1 MIMKGVSKEKILEE
15 LIELR
20 CKRGYSSTSL
30 LTYLKDTHGY
40 AQSRAYDL
48 IREAREL
55 MGEIYNEINVDALKD
70 SIIFLENMRQDALG
84 RGEPKLALDIQK
96 ELNKVQQLHIQ
107 KLDITSK
114 GEKIVIN
121 ITKGKDKED

>member
-1 MIMKGVSKEKILEE
+1 MKGVSKEKILEE

>member
-1 MIMKGVSKEKILEE
+1 
-15 LIELR
+15 
-20 CKRGYSSTSL
+20 
-30 LTYLKDTHGY
+30 
-40 AQSRAYDL
+40 
-48 IREAREL
+48 
-55 MGEIYNEINVDALKD
+55 
-70 SIIFLENMRQDALG
+70 MRQDALG

>member
-70 SIIFLENMRQDALG
+70 SIIFLENMRQNALG
-84 RGEPKLALDIQK
+84 QGEAKLALDIQK
-96 ELNKVQQLHIQ
+96 ELNKVNQLYVQ

-114 GEKIVIN
+114 GEKITIN
-121 ITKGKDKED
+121 INKDK